1 MLTGTSISGCIF
13 RSLGD
18 SATKFPQ
25 NRLAIKQQG
34 LSRPAENNDV
44 LHSRPER
51 LALCRVSLS
60 SSKSLIHVLFYGSG
74 PLWLEMAIKSMVSTW

>member
-18 SATKFPQ
+18 SVTKFPQ

-34 LSRPAENNDV
+34 LSRPAKNMMYFIQDPRGWHFAGC
-44 LHSRPER
+44 L
-51 LALCRVSLS
+51 
-60 SSKSLIHVLFYGSG
+60 
-74 PLWLEMAIKSMVSTW
+74 